1 MKIDKIIWYNFIL
14 VHSGLIIDTH
24 TLYNPQS
31 SPLYQ
36 HKLGM
41 KRNKTSNYLIR
52 KYIL

>member
-31 SPLYQ
+31 SPPVFSLI
-36 HKLGM
+36 
-41 KRNKTSNYLIR
+41 KTASSLNI
-52 KYIL
+52 IDPT